1 MEKKRKLKSCKGTG
15 DAKGHGCGELKEI
28 YRYGLCGKCYPNWLY
43 NTPAGKKKVNRV
55 IPIAKKK
62 VEKEN
67 KPKQSRVKWE
77 DKEFSDMVK
86 YVQEQI
92 CNPYIRARDNYNYGK
107 CISSNCS
114 ITDAGHRFPVS
125 THPQLRFIISNIHGQ
140 NIGDNRFNPDHTAKY
155 DQGLI
160 ERHGQKY
167 LNDLEALKKQSYS
180 WRKLTKWD
188 VLRIGK
194 TYKYLHK
201 NKIWCFCPKEF
212 KNYIE
217 IVCK

>member
-1 MEKKRKLKSCKGTG
+1 MKKKLKICKGNSKV
-15 DAKGHGCGELKEI
+15 KGYGCGELKFI
-28 YRYGLCGKCYPNWLY
+28 HIYGLCSKCYANWLY
-43 NTPAGKKKVNRV
+43 KTPEGKEKLQKAAIR
-55 IPIAKKK
+55 AKKK

-67 KPKQSRVKWE
+67 KPKQVRIKWE
-77 DKEFSDMVK
+77 DKELSDMK
-86 YVQEQI
+86 IYVQENI
-92 CNPYIRARDNYNYGK
+92 CNPYIRARDIYNFGK

-167 LNDLEALKKQSYS
+167 LDDLNKLRKESYR
-180 WRKLTKWD
+180 WPKLTKWH
-188 VLRIGK
+188 VIRIGN

-201 NKIWCFCPKEF
+201 NKIWCFCPKQF